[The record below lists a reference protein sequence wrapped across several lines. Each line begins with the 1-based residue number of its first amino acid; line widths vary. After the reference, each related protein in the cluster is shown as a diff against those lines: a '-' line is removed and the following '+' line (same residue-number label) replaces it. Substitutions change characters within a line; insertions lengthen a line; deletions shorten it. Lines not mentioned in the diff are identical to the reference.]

1 MERIL
6 NESKD
11 QFINSHP
18 LDDYIDHQT
27 HDVST
32 QNVKQDFEQQF
43 NEQDLKKLIQL
54 VNKSNH

>member
-1 MERIL
+1 M
-6 NESKD
+6 NQKD

-43 NEQDLKKLIQL
+43 NEKLIQL